1 MVNTRWTASKRARE
15 ADGVGRISKAS
26 RGGRQRGKKRKKKR
40 GRITKWNP
48 TAS

>member
-1 MVNTRWTASKRARE
+1 MVNTRWTASKRVRE
-15 ADGVGRISKAS
+15 ADGVGRISRPA
-26 RGGRQRGKKRKKKR
+26 GAAGREEKNRKKKR